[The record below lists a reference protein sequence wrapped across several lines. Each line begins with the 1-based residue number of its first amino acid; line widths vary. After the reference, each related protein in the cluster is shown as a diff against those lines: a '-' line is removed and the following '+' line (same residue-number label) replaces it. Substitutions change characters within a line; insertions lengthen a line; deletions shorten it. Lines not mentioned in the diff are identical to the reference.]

1 MFKQLLRFVFF
12 LAFFISTQASAEQR
26 VIEDYE
32 IKGISGEL
40 ESNVELYLKQLVGE
54 KPTRALRRYA
64 KKQVQSSIKAL
75 GYYNPTVDIEFDKD
89 DKELIVKVER
99 GPATRIEAI
108 NITLNGEGK
117 NDSQLQNVIK
127 NLNLTQGDVLNH
139 GRYDSAHKK
148 IESMLLELGYFDAKW
163 PARKLAV
170 SVQKN
175 SAVITFNI
183 DTGVRYTYGNIII
196 ASETPAEKY
205 IHSLAPFTQ
214 G

>member
-12 LAFFISTQASAEQR
+12 LAFFINTQASAEQR

-54 KPTRALRRYA
+54 KPTRTLRRYA

-127 NLNLTQGDVLNH
+127 NLNLTQGDILNH

-148 IESMLLELGYFDAKW
+148 IESML
-163 PARKLAV
+163 KL
-170 SVQKN
+170 QLK
-175 SAVITFNI
+175 
-183 DTGVRYTYGNIII
+183 
-196 ASETPAEKY
+196 
-205 IHSLAPFTQ
+205 
-214 G
+214 